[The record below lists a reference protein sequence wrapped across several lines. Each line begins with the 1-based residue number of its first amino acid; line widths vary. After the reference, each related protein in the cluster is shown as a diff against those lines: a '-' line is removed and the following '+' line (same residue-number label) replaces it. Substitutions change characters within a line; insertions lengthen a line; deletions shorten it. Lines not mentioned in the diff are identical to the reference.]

1 MGLSKKLIAL
11 LLVLTVAL
19 LTFAPV
25 ALAQDDYGDPGGAAA
40 AGFGVLT
47 LVCGFFF
54 FVLWLAAIAF
64 WIWMIVDVVKRE
76 EAQFPNSTGNSKV
89 MWLLIVLLL
98 GVIGAIVYYFAIK
111 RKAPLPK

>member
-1 MGLSKKLIAL
+1 M
-11 LLVLTVAL
+11 
-19 LTFAPV
+19 
-25 ALAQDDYGDPGGAAA
+25 ALAQDEFEDAGGAAA

-54 FVLWLAAIAF
+54 FVIWLAALAF

-76 EAQFPNSTGNSKV
+76 EAQFPNSTGNSKTI
-89 MWLLIVLLL
+89 WLLVVILL
-98 GVIGAIVYYFAIK
+98 GVIGAIVYYFAVK